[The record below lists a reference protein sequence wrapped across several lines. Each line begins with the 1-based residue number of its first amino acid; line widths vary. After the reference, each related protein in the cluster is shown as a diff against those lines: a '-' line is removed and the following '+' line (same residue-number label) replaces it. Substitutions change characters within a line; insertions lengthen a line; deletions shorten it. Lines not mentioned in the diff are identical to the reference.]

1 MPAAGS
7 GERKGGGSSGR
18 RKNWK
23 QAPKKDEGD
32 ASTYQPRSPG
42 MARWNEKYNPR
53 SKKEGGK
60 SFTPRSQLSE
70 SPPATEESVKY
81 QRFSVVLIF
90 LAFFGGFFMQMG
102 VDIGPN
108 DCENDNFFEVVGGMA
123 FFFSMIGIPVNGF
136 VLFISFFDEKLR
148 SSTIFKWSLAH
159 LGIVFLMF
167 ILFGNAI
174 LQDMWCGGNGPHYDI
189 GAGF

>member
-23 QAPKKDEGD
+23 QAPKKDGGEE
-32 ASTYQPRSPG
+32 STYQPRSPG
-42 MARWNEKYNPR
+42 MARWNEKYNRR
-53 SKKEGGK
+53 SKKEEGK

-70 SPPATEESVKY
+70 SPPTTEESVKY

-102 VDIGPN
+102 LDIGPT

-123 FFFSMIGIPVNGF
+123 FFVSMIGIPVNGV

-174 LQDMWCGGNGPHYDI
+174 MQDMFCGGKGPHYDI